1 MVKIII
7 IETNANLKE
16 TESTEDNIYKKCGYT
31 KETNFI
37 IHHTWEVK
45 LGSILYKI
53 SFFGKNEGRANS
65 ENKYDLPPPLDNDLF
80 FGKCALVRLD
90 SNDNIC
96 DLNIQTWHKIYEKLF
111 GGFENLENTIDEDDD
126 EEDELENIPS
136 SMKTKDGYLK
146 DNFVIDENEEVE
158 NDNENDNEDDDDE
171 EEEFNDENDDSL
183 EDDELI
189 DELNDDD
196 DNEEIFNEIGSELS
210 EEAYLYS
217 DED

>member
-7 IETNANLKE
+7 IEKNSNLKE

-53 SFFGKNEGRANS
+53 LFFGKNEGRVNS

-90 SNDNIC
+90 SNDNMC
-96 DLNIQTWHKIYEKLF
+96 DLNIETWHKIYEKLF

-126 EEDELENIPS
+126 EEDELDNIPS

-158 NDNENDNEDDDDE
+158 NDNDEDDDE
-171 EEEFNDENDDSL
+171 EEEEFNDDNEDSL

>member
-7 IETNANLKE
+7 IEKNSNLKE

-90 SNDNIC
+90 SNDNMC
-96 DLNIQTWHKIYEKLF
+96 DLNIETWHKIYEKLF

-126 EEDELENIPS
+126 EEDELDNIPS

-158 NDNENDNEDDDDE
+158 NDNDDDDE
-171 EEEFNDENDDSL
+171 EEEEFNDDNEDSL